1 MKIPQISNWIS
12 NAIINKFQEK
22 KKEKLK
28 TNLYPSLYLLSVISL
43 VGSIRYILS
52 GLYYQEIKNK
62 TKNKLQKQKGISRK
76 LKTYQI
82 RNDYEM
88 TALHGV
94 V

>member
-1 MKIPQISNWIS
+1 
-12 NAIINKFQEK
+12 
-22 KKEKLK
+22 
-28 TNLYPSLYLLSVISL
+28 
-43 VGSIRYILS
+43 VGSISYILS

-62 TKNKLQKQKGISRK
+62 TKNKLQKQKGISSK

-94 V
+94 VKAASYEVEVDVEEQMRAIGRQDIVIRLLISFRTK